1 MKIVKIVSVSPLE
14 NYVVALEFSD
24 GLKKEIDLEPY
35 LGGEVFE
42 PIKDIDYFRT
52 VRVAEGERTISWP
65 NGVDID
71 PYTLYYGLLPTWDEE
86 DDELVEIL
94 KDRREANNTDMNFIP
109 TDAKRRPQARK

>member
-1 MKIVKIVSVSPLE
+1 MKIVKIVSVLPLE
-14 NYVVALEFSD
+14 NYVVSLEFSD

-35 LGGEVFE
+35 LEGEVFE
-42 PIKDIDYFRT
+42 PIQDIEYFRT

-71 PYTLYYGLLPTWDEE
+71 PYTLYYGLLPNWDEE

-94 KDRREANNTDMNFIP
+94 KNRREGKNVGVNFVP
-109 TDAKRRPQARK
+109 TAVRRQPQARK